1 MLSPVH
7 AGLCDLV
14 SVLICTLGGDE
25 MLTAPNLWPKRR
37 FMEWFGIKDS
47 TYKKWKAQCKL
58 SPYADAFTGMG
69 QKEPMVDM
77 ELFQRFVVWQN
88 ELEGGSKK

>member
-1 MLSPVH
+1 
-7 AGLCDLV
+7 
-14 SVLICTLGGDE
+14 

-58 SPYADAFTGMG
+58 SPYADAFTGLG
-69 QKEPMVDM
+69 QKEPMIDM